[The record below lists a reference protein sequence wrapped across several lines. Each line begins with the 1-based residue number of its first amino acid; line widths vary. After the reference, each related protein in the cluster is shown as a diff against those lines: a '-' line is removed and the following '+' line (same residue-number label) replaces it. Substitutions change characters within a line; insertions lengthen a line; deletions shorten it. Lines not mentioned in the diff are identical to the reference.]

1 MFSPRGCRAS
11 LAVRTLRRE
20 PPHSSDGCRSQTRQ
34 ISVVSRTRAYGQ
46 LFPKGRGIEERM
58 QVLISAARAHPTN
71 NFTLL
76 PLHRNWREALPPR
89 GVQGARGLVLK
100 SRSNRRGSGGG
111 ILQECDLCIIVTPGG
126 PETGASNRCRS
137 VGSDSRLVLR
147 RVLPPAPFRFRAC
160 GSPIQGAW
168 RRRWTLTGDR
178 RWRRQSLTRRS
189 GLDLWSDSPHRVVS
203 GERREYGLGDR
214 LSIVDG
220 TDVAKL
226 YLLRTGDRDQSL
238 CRGER
243 VSETDAGMPSDRG
256 GSTPT
261 TTV

>member
-1 MFSPRGCRAS
+1 
-11 LAVRTLRRE
+11 
-20 PPHSSDGCRSQTRQ
+20 
-34 ISVVSRTRAYGQ
+34 
-46 LFPKGRGIEERM
+46 
-58 QVLISAARAHPTN
+58 
-71 NFTLL
+71 
-76 PLHRNWREALPPR
+76 
-89 GVQGARGLVLK
+89 
-100 SRSNRRGSGGG
+100 
-111 ILQECDLCIIVTPGG
+111 LQECDLCIIVTPGG

-168 RRRWTLTGDR
+168 RQRWTLTGDR